1 MSGQI
6 ADKGGET
13 TTRRQSLR
21 DRILSAENIYNAIYS
36 LESYVADRGMLN
48 TAAAVRDTKGN
59 VVAAND
65 LELFF
70 ALGDKHNTRLIER
83 VIRVCHKRLSDILD
97 KPKVLFKAQ
106 VFFKIKGIDERGG
119 HPKFRPIHSARLTDQ
134 ICMASILNCLM
145 FDDTDGTRRLSE
157 LSKLLPSCFYGNMP
171 SSEPECI
178 YSPWQTKYRE
188 FVDDTIEHCRQY
200 QDSHEYQTEVR
211 LDIKNFFPSVDPRSI
226 CNLIIDKLAH
236 VFTDE
241 DDISTLRRAVEKLL
255 LIRLKSKNIEHW
267 QTEYYGSDSSTDGKK
282 LFLTCGIAQ
291 GLPHAPFF
299 GNLCMTEVRKI
310 LMDEECFGG
319 DAYFYVDDA
328 VVFVKG
334 KPEKLEEFKHRIDTA
349 NEKLKQW
356 GDKWSNK
363 RDDKWRKPEPQI
375 NALWQFHDKPQKKYK
390 IELHPNGKS
399 SFCNIDDTDTNLGR
413 LAGIARE
420 TYQMGHAHRNQDET
434 DDSISSEKLKA
445 IIKLIEGHISKLNA
459 ESGQQNASRLKMLKR
474 FKRFFLYRSRL
485 LNIKVEG
492 GVSQNDIE
500 GFKSRLCD
508 NDLGQWLEQFDEEI
522 FQSEYRM
529 LIQQGTSEMAKSV
542 KKLVTK
548 FEQEAIKEQDRKK
561 KESRLYY
568 SKDASSTLASKG
580 LACDDYAS
588 LANWLR
594 RTNMGAM
601 NTHGE
606 NPLKSLKWFLTASPG
621 TDGGLN
627 SILRRGFDQK
637 RFTRFAAQNSAEF
650 QRKVLNAYFSSLVG
664 VPASDALA
672 FVASRSRTLRYYE
685 LRILAWLRNKSFDR
699 RAFAAFVDTLSVDD
713 HGCRMGIDMAVLEVL
728 PLFIGLVKKP
738 ERVDALITT
747 HRIVKGLWSNGSK
760 FLNAYTLHNEEHAV
774 TLIKAARHIVKTI
787 DYFAIKDIDYYILFL
802 ACYLHDI
809 SMVLH
814 PAMTLSVPTDLE
826 GRRLASDM
834 LKAAKSHIC
843 RHGES
848 AKAAS
853 GEATLK
859 EYGTFLVEVFEAV
872 YSYFESKVRDGHA
885 KDSSA
890 FMKSASGGLLSYL
903 EPTLLAFV
911 AKVSESHGYE
921 TADVYGLKSRAQT
934 SVVSLKYLMILIRLA
949 DLLDAASDR
958 VNADLLQQ
966 NLGHMPLV
974 SCFHWISHFVTD
986 EVVLTAKYETVG
998 EKIFEKLSVDLHLN
1012 VKSLGAYDGGNACR
1026 KCGCARTED
1035 GFRIDVGGGGKDAEA
1050 CLFLCRWMHKKHEWL
1065 IGELEELNAY
1075 LATVNNSLISTSIS
1089 VDIHT
1094 RDAMPLGGQMLDKV
1108 RAYLG

>member
-6 ADKGGET
+6 ADKRGET
-13 TTRRQSLR
+13 TTKHRSLR

-48 TAAAVRDTKGN
+48 TDAAVRDIKGN

-70 ALGDKHNTRLIER
+70 ALADKHDIRLIER
-83 VIRVCHKRLSDILD
+83 IIKVCRKRLQDVLD
-97 KPKVLFKAQ
+97 KPNVLFKAR
-106 VFFKIKGIDERGG
+106 VFFKIKGKDEQGNL
-119 HPKFRPIHSARLTDQ
+119 KFRPVHSARLTEQ

-178 YSPWQTKYRE
+178 YHPWQTKYRE
-188 FVDDTIEHCRQY
+188 FVDDTIEHCRHY
-200 QDSHEYQTEVR
+200 QDSHEFQTEVR
-211 LDIKNFFPSVDPRSI
+211 LDIKNFFPSVDPRAI
-226 CNLIIDKLAH
+226 CEFVISNLTH
-236 VFTDE
+236 VFTDK
-241 DDISTLRRAVEKLL
+241 DDIATLRKAVEKLL
-255 LIRLKSKNIEHW
+255 LIKLRSKNIKNW
-267 QTEYYGSDSSTDGKK
+267 QTEYYGEGISTHGRN

-291 GLPHAPFF
+291 GLPQAPFF

-310 LMDEECFGG
+310 LMDKECFEG

-328 VVFVKG
+328 VIFVK
-334 KPEKLEEFKHRIDTA
+334 EKLEKPQKFDDRIKRA
-349 NEKLKQW
+349 NKKL
-356 GDKWSNK
+356 
-363 RDDKWRKPEPQI
+363 DKWRKPESQK
-375 NALWQFHDKPQKKYK
+375 NTLWQFHDKPQHEYK

-399 SFCNIDDTDTNLGR
+399 SFCNIDDADTGLSG

-420 TYQMGHAHRNQDET
+420 TYQMGPAHRNQDEI

-445 IIKLIEGHISKLNA
+445 IIELIDGRISKLGA
-459 ESGQQNASRLKMLKR
+459 DPDQQNASRLKMLKR
-474 FKRFFLYRSRL
+474 FKRFFLYRSRM

-500 GFKSRLCD
+500 GFKNRLCD
-508 NDLGQWLEQFDEEI
+508 NDLDRWLEQFDEEI

-542 KKLVTK
+542 KKMV
-548 FEQEAIKEQDRKK
+548 FEFELEAIKTKGQDKQDRE
-561 KESRLYY
+561 KEKPHLYY
-568 SKDASSTLASKG
+568 SKDADSTLASKG
-580 LACDDYAS
+580 LACDDYES
-588 LANWLR
+588 LSDWLR

-637 RFTRFAAQNSAEF
+637 RFTRFAANNSAEF
-650 QRKVLNAYFSSLVG
+650 QRKILNAYFPSLVG

-699 RAFAAFVDTLSVDD
+699 RAFAAFVDTLSTDD

-774 TLIKAARHIVKTI
+774 TLIKAAHHIVKTI

-814 PAMTLSVPTDLE
+814 PAMTLSVPTDME
-826 GRRLASDM
+826 GQRLASEM
-834 LKAAKSHIC
+834 LRAAKSHI
-843 RHGES
+843 GQSE
-848 AKAAS
+848 KTTKEAS
-853 GEATLK
+853 GEADLK
-859 EYGTFLVEVFEAV
+859 EYSTFLIEVFEAV
-872 YSYFESKVRDGHA
+872 YAYFENKVRDRHA

-890 FMKSASGGLLSYL
+890 FMKSASGGLLNYL

-921 TADVYGLKSRAQT
+921 KTDVYGLKSRAKT
-934 SVVSLKYLMILIRLA
+934 GVVSLKYLMILIRLA

-966 NLGHMPLV
+966 NLGHMQLV
-974 SCFHWISHFVTD
+974 SCFHWISHLVTD
-986 EVVLTAKYETVG
+986 EVVLTAEYEAKDD
-998 EKIFEKLSVDLHLN
+998 KILEKLSVGLHLN
-1012 VKSLGAYDGGNACR
+1012 VKSLGTYDGGNACENCR
-1026 KCGCARTED
+1026 RTQLKD
-1035 GFRIDVGGGGKDAEA
+1035 GFRIDVGSGGKDAGA

-1065 IGELEELNAY
+1065 IGELDALNAY
-1075 LATVNNSLISTSIS
+1075 LSKANNHLISTTIS